1 MWLNAE
7 TAGGVSVLQRQLFKL
22 VLGQSPAGIGCE
34 RAAQIVRRPMSDRL
48 AAVCFAM
55 RSSRRI
61 LQEDQAEKP
70 FSFPLPKI
78 KSRARLGCCPIIAA
92 AVSDNG
98 RT

>member
-48 AAVCFAM
+48 AAVCFRNAIIEANFA
-55 RSSRRI
+55 RGPGGKAFLVPI
-61 LQEDQAEKP
+61 AKDQIASP
-70 FSFPLPKI
+70 FGLLPDNCC
-78 KSRARLGCCPIIAA
+78 GC
-92 AVSDNG
+92 V
-98 RT
+98 R